1 MKKGKKIIAGLL
13 VFGTFV
19 TACVAVANVNKI
31 KDFFQSIGKND
42 QERAQDKAHDSD
54 HYKDLT
60 QDEKKDFDNKL
71 KDITDSDYYKN
82 LDKKQK
88 EELVDKFVESEKVE
102 KEVASDPVDKDP
114 EEIQS
119 QISDLKDNLQDIE
132 NELNNLKENG
142 ASEEEIKE
150 AEQKQQEVEDQIKS
164 AEQEKAYW
172 ETVSTTK
179 ETVDDNEVFNI
190 RNSGLTIRRIN
201 GIYSKSGYI
210 YINADFIHEEII
222 GGFSYKSKQNQ
233 YVEISVNTILTGQE
247 TYDEILNLIS
257 SSSNISSIQVCTN
270 KNLQS
275 HKDYFEKNKE
285 SMHRYISK
293 RQDRG
298 RVFNVVES
306 WESLNNSMPNY
317 LLKETGNNSN
327 DLFILLTYDES
338 QGNYSWQELQKAC
351 PEFWNQLEI
360 EQKAQ
365 AQEQKKSGAEAAAFE
380 GMKEIGQNGEL
391 IGFDYNKYREFQ
403 DEEDAKEQQA
413 QQNKIVEETKP
424 LFPDFDLSL

>member
-1 MKKGKKIIAGLL
+1 MKKGKKIIIGLMVL
-13 VFGTFV
+13 GTFV

-119 QISDLKDNLQDIE
+119 QISDLKDNLQDIQ

-179 ETVDDNEVFNI
+179 EAVDDNEVFNI

-201 GIYSKSGYI
+201 SIFYNGRSLYV
-210 YINADFIHEEII
+210 NADFVKEENI
-222 GGFSYKSKQNQ
+222 GGFIYKSKQNQ
-233 YVEISVNTILTGQE
+233 YFRIVTNELISGNESYETILK
-247 TYDEILNLIS
+247 LL
-257 SSSNISSIQVCTN
+257 SNNANIESMQICTN

-275 HKDYFEKNKE
+275 HKDYFEKNKDTMG
-285 SMHRYISK
+285 SFTLNHLIGQGYK
-293 RQDRG
+293 
-298 RVFNVVES
+298 FNVLDS
-306 WESLNNSMPNY
+306 WEIENQQQPNY
-317 LLKETGNNSN
+317 VIEAYLN
-327 DLFILLTYDES
+327 DNVNYYYLTYNNQTNRYDA
-338 QGNYSWQELQKAC
+338 QKIQKAC

-391 IGFDYNKYREFQ
+391 IGFDYNKYRELQ
-403 DEEDAKEQQA
+403 DEKDAKEQQA

>member
-1 MKKGKKIIAGLL
+1 MKKGKKIIIGLMVLGTL
-13 VFGTFV
+13 VS
-19 TACVAVANVNKI
+19 ACVAVANVNKI

-179 ETVDDNEVFNI
+179 ETVNSNI
-190 RNSGLTIRRIN
+190 YYQASTGCSIRKIN
-201 GIYSKSGYI
+201 GIYSDGRRFYV
-210 YINADFIHEEII
+210 NADLIKEENI
-222 GGFSYKSKQNQ
+222 GGFVYKSKQNQ
-233 YVEISVNTILTGQE
+233 YIRVTTNEPPTGNE
-247 TYDEILNLIS
+247 TYEEILALIS
-257 SSSNISSIQVCTN
+257 NGASISTAQICTN

-285 SMHRYISK
+285 SIYFVKVRL
-293 RQDRG
+293 DRG
-298 RVFNVVES
+298 YSLGVVES
-306 WESLNNSMPNY
+306 WEQENDSHANY
-317 LLKETGNNSN
+317 LISATKNDETNY
-327 DLFILLTYDES
+327 FFLTYDAQ
-338 QGNYSWQELQKAC
+338 QGKYVSSSFIQKAC

>member
-1 MKKGKKIIAGLL
+1 MKKGKKIIIGMMVL
-13 VFGTFV
+13 GTFV
-19 TACVAVANVNKI
+19 SACVAVANVNKI

-172 ETVSTTK
+172 DTVSTTK
-179 ETVDDNEVFNI
+179 ESINNCSSFNWFNDN
-190 RNSGLTIRRIN
+190 LTIRRIN
-201 GIYSKSGYI
+201 SIFYKGTTLYV
-210 YINADFIHEEII
+210 NADFVKEENI
-222 GGFSYKSKQNQ
+222 GGFVYKSKQNQ
-233 YVEISVNTILTGQE
+233 YLRIFINEIISGNESYETILTLLS
-247 TYDEILNLIS
+247 DNA
-257 SSSNISSIQVCTN
+257 NIESIQVCTN

-275 HKDYFEKNKE
+275 HKDYFEKNKND
-285 SMHRYISK
+285 ISVAI
-293 RQDRG
+293 
-298 RVFNVVES
+298 RVREQQGYQFEVFDS
-306 WESLNNSMPNY
+306 WEQENDSHPNY
-317 LLKETGNNSN
+317 LIKATKN
-327 DLFILLTYDES
+327 DDVKYILITYNKN
-338 QGNYSWQELQKAC
+338 QNKYSAVDLSKAC

-380 GMKEIGQNGEL
+380 GMKDVGENGEML
-391 IGFDYNKYREFQ
+391 GFDYNKYREYQ
-403 DEEDAKEQQA
+403 DEKDAKEQQA

>member
-42 QERAQDKAHDSD
+42 QEKAQDKAHDSD

-71 KDITDSDYYKN
+71 KDITDSDYFKK

-88 EELVDKFVESEKVE
+88 DELVDKFVESQKVE
-102 KEVASDPVDKDP
+102 KEVSEDPVDKDP

-201 GIYSKSGYI
+201 SIFYNGTTLYV
-210 YINADFIHEEII
+210 NADFVKEENI
-222 GGFSYKSKQNQ
+222 GGFIYKSKQNQ
-233 YVEISVNTILTGQE
+233 YLRIFTNEVISGNESYETILKLMSDNADVESMQ
-247 TYDEILNLIS
+247 I
-257 SSSNISSIQVCTN
+257 CTN
-270 KNLQS
+270 MNFQS